1 MFVSLKFN
9 SCILGFINLSMKNEL
24 IQRSKLSQDIKFIY
38 DKQSLSLHQHSS
50 TVNSC
55 GLFVQVTGYGKFIIF
70 SREAQE
76 LQVFQENQARR

>member
-9 SCILGFINLSMKNEL
+9 SCILGFINLSMIN
-24 IQRSKLSQDIKFIY
+24 DIDDDINLFIY
-38 DKQSLSLHQHSS
+38 GKQSLSLHQHSS